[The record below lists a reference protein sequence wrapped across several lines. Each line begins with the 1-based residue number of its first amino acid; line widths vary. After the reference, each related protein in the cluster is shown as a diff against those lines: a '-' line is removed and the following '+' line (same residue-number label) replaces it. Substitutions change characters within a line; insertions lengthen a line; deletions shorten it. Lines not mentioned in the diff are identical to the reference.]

1 MKKLLLVTAGA
12 LLLLSATGANNSNLN
27 DNSPSNNE
35 KSMKEV
41 HDFIRKCGVYFLATA
56 DADQPRVR
64 PVGTIAIW
72 DGKLYIQT
80 GKRKNVARQLVE
92 NPKIE
97 ICAYDAPSGA
107 WLRVEAT
114 VAADERRE
122 AKQFMLDEY
131 PSLKGM
137 YSADDE
143 NTFLLSL
150 SAVTATFYTFSEEP
164 RIVKF

>member
-1 MKKLLLVTAGA
+1 
-12 LLLLSATGANNSNLN
+12 
-27 DNSPSNNE
+27 
-35 KSMKEV
+35 MKEV
-41 HDFIRKCGVYFLATA
+41 QDFIRKCGVYFIATA
-56 DADQPRVR
+56 DAGQPRVR
-64 PVGTIAIW
+64 PFGTVAIW
-72 DGKLYIQT
+72 EDKLYIQT
-80 GKRKNVARQLVE
+80 GKRKDVARQLLE

-97 ICAYDAPSGA
+97 ICAYDPQSGA

-137 YSADDE
+137 YSADDD

-150 SAVTATFYTFSEEP
+150 SAVTATFYTFVGEP
-164 RIVKF
+164 RVVKF